1 MRQQK
6 DAKLA
11 EIEHGIAENAD
22 PAGLLRTLNAAEDAG
37 AFPDPLPPAV
47 LRAKAVLQNR
57 LGLPENAILHLAEAR
72 QHERDD
78 PDAWKTSR
86 EYATIHAWRGDVDRA
101 NTELIRAMVQARTSG
116 NASAQPLLF
125 ADAGRVCLERGDPET
140 GALCFSAALAG
151 MQAGEREQVRAAIGH
166 IQCLN
171 LIGDAAGAG
180 RAIEQAAAHVGAHNA
195 RLRYLFALEQAR
207 QRSAAGDVAGCEA
220 ALDAAGALLPGDP
233 SAWEHVEHALVRF
246 EVTQAVGH
254 DAADIGE
261 LREVIAR
268 LEEDQLYIQEAL
280 MRLALANVLKEADR
294 FGEAIAEAAR
304 ALRLAVRLANQRCI
318 YKARTALIDIAGDA
332 GLEAAGDLENLPLSA
347 RYVPASQL
355 GQGGYGTV
363 YRAIDTETGTQV
375 AIKIISMRAIADPGE
390 RARRMEDVRGELR
403 ASRAVVNP
411 HVARVLETFAS
422 DGDLVMVQDLIS
434 GGELDA
440 TLVARLPRGKLLALL
455 SKVAFGLAALHGA
468 GVVHRDIKPEN
479 VLVRA
484 DGSPVIVDFGLA
496 GIEGES
502 EGDTLRGTRDY
513 MAPELLRPRAERL
526 YAPASDAYA
535 FGIMLRWA
543 LGEEA
548 DGGGGW
554 FRRGGRRDG
563 VAGLIGELTEHDPAR
578 RLCDLGA
585 AGRRLAELALA
596 AEA

>member
-22 PAGLLRTLNAAEDAG
+22 PAGLLRILNAVEEAG

-72 QHERDD
+72 QHDRDD

-86 EYATIHAWRGDVDRA
+86 ELATIHAWRGDVDRA
-101 NTELIRAMVQARTSG
+101 NTELIRAMVQART
-116 NASAQPLLF
+116 AAIADAQPLLF
-125 ADAGRVCLERGDPET
+125 ADAGRVCLERGDPDT

-171 LIGDAAGAG
+171 LIGDVAGAR
-180 RAIEQAAAHVGAHNA
+180 RAIEQAAAHVGTHNV

-207 QRSAAGDVAGCEA
+207 QRSVSGDAAGCEA
-220 ALDAAGALLPGDP
+220 ALEAAGSLLPQDP
-233 SAWEHVEHALVRF
+233 AAWEHVEHALVRF
-246 EVTQAVGH
+246 EVTQTVGH
-254 DAADIGE
+254 DAADIDE

-280 MRLALANVLKEADR
+280 MRLALASVLKDADR
-294 FGEAIAEAAR
+294 FEEAIAEAAR

-318 YKARTALIDIAGDA
+318 YRARTMLIDIAGEA
-332 GLEAAGDLENLPLSA
+332 GLEDAGDLENLPLSA

-390 RARRMEDVRGELR
+390 RSRQMDDVRGELR

-422 DGDLVMVQDLIS
+422 EGDLVMVQELIS

-440 TLVARLPRGKLLALL
+440 NLVARLPRGKLLELL

-496 GIEGES
+496 GNAGES

-513 MAPELLRPRAERL
+513 MAPELLRPRADRL

-548 DGGGGW
+548 DAGGGW
-554 FRRGGRRDG
+554 FRRGGRREG
-563 VAGLIGELTEHDPAR
+563 AAGLIGELTERDAAR
-578 RLCDLGA
+578 RLCDLGE
-585 AGRRLAELALA
+585 AGRRLAELAQA
-596 AEA
+596 ADA